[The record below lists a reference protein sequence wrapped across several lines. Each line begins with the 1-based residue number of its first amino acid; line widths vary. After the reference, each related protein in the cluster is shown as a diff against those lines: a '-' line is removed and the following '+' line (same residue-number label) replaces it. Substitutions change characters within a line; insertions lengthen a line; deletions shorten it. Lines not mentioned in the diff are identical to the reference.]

1 MARFKSKKKFNNL
14 FIYLGLFLISVA
26 LTIKFLYDNNLVNN
40 NTIVDILIS
49 DNLGNYKNN
58 KITDVDFLLKYALNV
73 DLKKEEKEVTKEEEI
88 QEKVEVSEKKEET
101 QIDTTKPIIYIYNT
115 HQEEKYQSGTLLPY
129 NITPT
134 IIMASKMLKEYLEDE
149 GIPTLVEENNVADTL
164 RSMNLKYGSSYKVSR
179 MFLEDAKKNNP
190 SLKFYIDLHRDSS
203 IYDKTT
209 TKIDNE
215 SYARILFV
223 VGLDNENY
231 EPNLSLAEKLRDR
244 IKAYNEDLYRGIMKK
259 SGKGVNGIYN
269 QDFDPNTVLIEIGGQ
284 YNNITEVNN
293 SLKILAKIL
302 SSYVKENLL

>member
-1 MARFKSKKKFNNL
+1 MARFKSKKKFNNI

-26 LTIKFLYDNNLVNN
+26 LTIKFLYDNDFVNN

-73 DLKKEEKEVTKEEEI
+73 DLKKEDKEVTKEEETE
-88 QEKVEVSEKKEET
+88 EKVEVAEKKDT

-134 IIMASKMLKEYLEDE
+134 IFMASKMLKEYLEDE

-164 RSMNLKYGSSYKVSR
+164 RSMNLKYGSSYKISR
-179 MFLEDAKKNNP
+179 MFLKDAKKNNP
-190 SLKFYIDLHRDSS
+190 SLKFFIDLHRDSS
-203 IYDKTT
+203 VYDKTT

-215 SYARILFV
+215 AYARILFV

-231 EPNLSLAEKLRDR
+231 EPNLALAEKLRDR

-293 SLKILAKIL
+293 SLKVLAKIL
-302 SSYVKENLL
+302 ASYVKENLL

>member
-26 LTIKFLYDNNLVNN
+26 LTIKFLYDNDLVNN
-40 NTIVDILIS
+40 NTIVDTLIS

-73 DLKKEEKEVTKEEEI
+73 DLKKEDKPVTKEEET
-88 QEKVEVSEKKEET
+88 QEKVEVEKKDT

-115 HQEEKYQSGTLLPY
+115 HQEEKYQSGVLLPY

-134 IIMASKMLKEYLEDE
+134 IFMASKMLKEYLEDE
-149 GIPTLVEENNVADTL
+149 GMPTLVEENNIADTL
-164 RSMNLKYGSSYKVSR
+164 RSMNLKYGSSYKISR

-190 SLKFYIDLHRDSS
+190 SLKFFIDLHRDSS
-203 IYDKTT
+203 AYDKTT

-223 VGLDNENY
+223 VGLDNPNY
-231 EPNLSLAEKLRDR
+231 APNLSLAEKLRDR

-259 SGKGVNGIYN
+259 SGKGVNGVYN
-269 QDFDPNTVLIEIGGQ
+269 QDFDPNTVLIEMGGQ

-293 SLKILAKIL
+293 SLKVLAKIL
-302 SSYVKENLL
+302 AGYVKENLL

>member
-1 MARFKSKKKFNNL
+1 MARFKSKKKFNNI
-14 FIYLGLFLISVA
+14 FIYLGLFLISAA

-73 DLKKEEKEVTKEEEI
+73 DLQKEEKPVTKEEENE
-88 QEKVEVSEKKEET
+88 EKVEVKKEEIK
-101 QIDTTKPIIYIYNT
+101 IDTTKPIIYIYNT

-134 IIMASKMLKEYLEDE
+134 IFMASKMLKEYLEDE
-149 GIPTLVEENNVADTL
+149 GIPTLVEENNIADTL
-164 RSMNLKYGSSYKVSR
+164 RSMNLKYGSSYKISR

-190 SLKFYIDLHRDSS
+190 SLKFFIDLHRDSS
-203 IYDKTT
+203 VYDKTT

-215 SYARILFV
+215 AYARILFV

-259 SGKGVNGIYN
+259 SGKGVNGVYN
-269 QDFDPNTVLIEIGGQ
+269 QDFDPNTVLIEMGGQ

-293 SLKILAKIL
+293 SLKVLAKIL
-302 SSYVKENLL
+302 ASYVKENLL

>member
-1 MARFKSKKKFNNL
+1 MARFKSKKKFNNI
-14 FIYLGLFLISVA
+14 FIFLGLFLISVA
-26 LTIKFLYDNNLVNN
+26 LTIKFLYDNDLVNN
-40 NTIVDILIS
+40 NTIVDLLIS

-73 DLKKEEKEVTKEEEI
+73 DLKKEEKPITKEET
-88 QEKVEVSEKKEET
+88 QEKVEVVEKEDT

-134 IIMASKMLKEYLEDE
+134 IFMASKMLKEYLEDE

-190 SLKFYIDLHRDSS
+190 SLKFFIDLHRDSS
-203 IYDKTT
+203 VYDKTT

-215 SYARILFV
+215 AYARILFV

-259 SGKGVNGIYN
+259 SGKGVNGVYN
-269 QDFDPNTVLIEIGGQ
+269 QDFDPNTVLIEMGGQ

-293 SLKILAKIL
+293 SLKVLSKILA
-302 SSYVKENLL
+302 SYVKENLL

>member
-1 MARFKSKKKFNNL
+1 MARFKSKKKFNNI
-14 FIYLGLFLISVA
+14 FIYLSLFLISVA

-73 DLKKEEKEVTKEEEI
+73 DLKKEDKTVTKEEEI
-88 QEKVEVSEKKEET
+88 QEKVEVVEKEEDT

-134 IIMASKMLKEYLEDE
+134 ILMASKMLKEYLEDE
-149 GIPTLVEENNVADTL
+149 GIPTLVEENSVADTL
-164 RSMNLKYGSSYKVSR
+164 RSMNLKYGSSYKISR

-190 SLKFYIDLHRDSS
+190 SLKFFIDLHRDSS
-203 IYDKTT
+203 VYDKTT

-215 SYARILFV
+215 SFL
-223 VGLDNENY
+223 
-231 EPNLSLAEKLRDR
+231 
-244 IKAYNEDLYRGIMKK
+244 
-259 SGKGVNGIYN
+259 
-269 QDFDPNTVLIEIGGQ
+269 
-284 YNNITEVNN
+284 
-293 SLKILAKIL
+293 
-302 SSYVKENLL
+302 

>member
-1 MARFKSKKKFNNL
+1 MARFKSKKRFNNI

-26 LTIKFLYDNNLVNN
+26 LTIKFLYDNDLVNN
-40 NTIVDILIS
+40 NTIVDLLIS

-73 DLKKEEKEVTKEEEI
+73 DLKKGEKEVTKEEDKE
-88 QEKVEVSEKKEET
+88 EKVEVEKEDT

-134 IIMASKMLKEYLEDE
+134 IFMASKMLKEYLEDE

-231 EPNLSLAEKLRDR
+231 EPNLTLAEKLRDR

-259 SGKGVNGIYN
+259 SGKGVNGVYN

-293 SLKILAKIL
+293 SLKVLAKIL
-302 SSYVKENLL
+302 ALYVKENLL

>member
-1 MARFKSKKKFNNL
+1 MARFKSKKKFNNI

-26 LTIKFLYDNNLVNN
+26 LTIKFLYDNDLVNN
-40 NTIVDILIS
+40 NTIVDLLIS

-73 DLKKEEKEVTKEEEI
+73 DLKKGEKEVTKEEDKE
-88 QEKVEVSEKKEET
+88 EKVEVEKEDT

-134 IIMASKMLKEYLEDE
+134 IFMASKMLKEYLEDE

-231 EPNLSLAEKLRDR
+231 EPNLTLAEKLRDR

-259 SGKGVNGIYN
+259 SGKGVNGVYN

-293 SLKILAKIL
+293 SLKVLAKIL
-302 SSYVKENLL
+302 ALYVKENLL

>member
-1 MARFKSKKKFNNL
+1 MARFKSKKKFNNI

-40 NTIVDILIS
+40 NTIVDLLIS

-73 DLKKEEKEVTKEEEI
+73 DLKKEEKEVTKEEDNKD
-88 QEKVEVSEKKEET
+88 KVEVVEKENT

-134 IIMASKMLKEYLEDE
+134 IFMASKMLKEYLEDE

-190 SLKFYIDLHRDSS
+190 SLKFFIDLHRDSS
-203 IYDKTT
+203 VYDKTT

-269 QDFDPNTVLIEIGGQ
+269 QDFDPNTVLIEMGGQ

-293 SLKILAKIL
+293 SLKVLAKIL
-302 SSYVKENLL
+302 AGYVKENLL

>member
-1 MARFKSKKKFNNL
+1 MARFKSKKKFNNI

-73 DLKKEEKEVTKEEEI
+73 DLQKEEKPVTKEEENE
-88 QEKVEVSEKKEET
+88 EKVEVKKEEIK
-101 QIDTTKPIIYIYNT
+101 IDTTKPIIYIYNT

-134 IIMASKMLKEYLEDE
+134 IFMASKMLKEYLEDE

-164 RSMNLKYGSSYKVSR
+164 RSMNLKYGSSYKISR

-190 SLKFYIDLHRDSS
+190 SLKFFIDLHRDSS
-203 IYDKTT
+203 VYDKTT

-215 SYARILFV
+215 AYARILFV

-259 SGKGVNGIYN
+259 SGKGVNGVYN
-269 QDFDPNTVLIEIGGQ
+269 QDFDPNTVLIEMGGQ

-293 SLKILAKIL
+293 SLKVLAKIL
-302 SSYVKENLL
+302 ASYVKENLL

>member
-1 MARFKSKKKFNNL
+1 MARFKSKKKFNNI

-40 NTIVDILIS
+40 NTIVDLLIS

-58 KITDVDFLLKYALNV
+58 KITDVDFLLKYALKNV
-73 DLKKEEKEVTKEEEI
+73 DLQKEEKPVTKEEENE
-88 QEKVEVSEKKEET
+88 EKVEVKKEEIK
-101 QIDTTKPIIYIYNT
+101 IDTTKPIIYIYNT

-134 IIMASKMLKEYLEDE
+134 IFMASKMLKEYLEDE

-190 SLKFYIDLHRDSS
+190 SLKFFIDLHRDSS
-203 IYDKTT
+203 VYDKTT

-215 SYARILFV
+215 AYARILFV

-259 SGKGVNGIYN
+259 SGKGVNGVYN
-269 QDFDPNTVLIEIGGQ
+269 QDFDPNTVLIEMGGQ

-293 SLKILAKIL
+293 SLKVLSKILA
-302 SSYVKENLL
+302 SYVKENLL

>member
-1 MARFKSKKKFNNL
+1 MARFKSKKKFNNI

-73 DLKKEEKEVTKEEEI
+73 DLQKEEKPVTKEEENE
-88 QEKVEVSEKKEET
+88 EKVEVKKEEIK
-101 QIDTTKPIIYIYNT
+101 IDTTKPIIYIYNT

-134 IIMASKMLKEYLEDE
+134 IFMASKMLKEYLEDE
-149 GIPTLVEENNVADTL
+149 GIPTLVEENNIADTL
-164 RSMNLKYGSSYKVSR
+164 RSMNLKYGSSYKISR

-190 SLKFYIDLHRDSS
+190 SLKFFIDLHRDSS
-203 IYDKTT
+203 VYDKTT

-215 SYARILFV
+215 AYARILFV

-259 SGKGVNGIYN
+259 SGKGVNGVYN
-269 QDFDPNTVLIEIGGQ
+269 QDFDPNTVLIEMGGQ

-293 SLKILAKIL
+293 SLKVLAKIL
-302 SSYVKENLL
+302 ASYVKENLL

>member
-1 MARFKSKKKFNNL
+1 MARFKSKKKFNNI

-73 DLKKEEKEVTKEEEI
+73 DLQKEEKPVTKEEENE
-88 QEKVEVSEKKEET
+88 EKVEVEKEEIK
-101 QIDTTKPIIYIYNT
+101 IDTTKPIIYIYNT

-134 IIMASKMLKEYLEDE
+134 IFMASKMLKEYLEDE
-149 GIPTLVEENNVADTL
+149 GIPTLVEENNIADTL
-164 RSMNLKYGSSYKVSR
+164 RSMNLKYGSSYKISR

-190 SLKFYIDLHRDSS
+190 SLKFFIDLHRDSS
-203 IYDKTT
+203 VYDKTT

-215 SYARILFV
+215 AYARILFV

-259 SGKGVNGIYN
+259 SGKGVNGVYN
-269 QDFDPNTVLIEIGGQ
+269 QDFDPNTVLIEMGGQ

-293 SLKILAKIL
+293 SLKVLAKIL
-302 SSYVKENLL
+302 ASYVKENLL